1 MRFLLA
7 LLLRQASSC
16 AFSRSGLPKPA
27 AHPATA
33 SALPFAPG
41 VPYADSHNDSHYPY
55 PGYDM
60 PSGDWLI
67 PRLVANLSAQSGT
80 ALCYWSQQVLPSPPT
95 GFDPNTGGCTPSPC
109 AWTTPPPA
117 ADVEQLLALGE
128 QASGAMQYMIDAS
141 LRAGGVPSFVG
152 SQCGSGFSNAQVLC
166 RDVDPQNPICNAT
179 GLQQRSEWA
188 VASNIL
194 VMAPET
200 LNAVYCEARIA
211 GCPASTLRKMRPP
224 PTHTH
229 ALLQTPPSPCRQR
242 HRVAHVPPAAHPRHD
257 LLPGFQG
264 VGRGRRHQLQVAALR
279 GHTRPTC
286 GAQLRLHGN
295 GPRHRKAG
303 LG

>member
-7 LLLRQASSC
+7 LLLREASSC

-41 VPYADSHNDSHYPY
+41 VPYADAHNDSHYPY
-55 PGYDM
+55 PGYDL

-152 SQCGSGFSNAQVLC
+152 SQCGSGFANAQVLC

-200 LNAVYCEARIA
+200 LGAVYCERAGPARK
-211 GCPASTLRKMRPP
+211 PPYLSTKKSPTLAQPPPPPHTHFTLPMQTMSPRGARPP
-224 PTHTH
+224 SCTS
-229 ALLQTPPSPCRQR
+229 PP
-242 HRVAHVPPAAHPRHD
+242 
-257 LLPGFQG
+257 
-264 VGRGRRHQLQVAALR
+264 
-279 GHTRPTC
+279 
-286 GAQLRLHGN
+286 
-295 GPRHRKAG
+295 
-303 LG
+303 